1 MTEKKKNVKLDNN
14 VCQMRLKSANIAPD
28 KHTSEYFLHHASSLL
43 LLLVF
48 NEESTQAESLIC
60 EIVGSDQVRGGVQ
73 LHLAKQR
80 IGLTLALTLVEQGR
94 SASTVLG
101 LVSKMI
107 GEATSA
113 FQEVRYRESENIG
126 ARRRLVDLVAGWNV
140 GVEEII
146 NATINL
152 KSGEEELLGDWISS
166 FLEISCEQETAS
178 VCKVIGILITR

>member
-1 MTEKKKNVKLDNN
+1 
-14 VCQMRLKSANIAPD
+14 MRLKSANIAPD

-43 LLLVF
+43 LLLVL
-48 NEESTQAESLIC
+48 NEESRQAESLIC

-126 ARRRLVDLVAGWNV
+126 ARRRLVDLVAGWRT

-152 KSGEEELLGDWISS
+152 KSGEEELLGNWISS

-178 VCKVIGILITR
+178 VCKIIGILITR

>member
-1 MTEKKKNVKLDNN
+1 
-14 VCQMRLKSANIAPD
+14 MRLKSANIVPD

-43 LLLVF
+43 LLLVL
-48 NEESTQAESLIC
+48 NEESTQAENLIC

-80 IGLTLALTLVEQGR
+80 IGLTLALTLVEQGK

-107 GEATSA
+107 DEATSA

-126 ARRRLVDLVAGWNV
+126 ARRRLVDLVAGWRV

-152 KSGEEELLGDWISS
+152 KSGEEELLGNWISS